1 MLRPEPAMSTEHCA
15 LRALLREEE
24 EMVQVLQS
32 SLVMRMQEYKKT
44 HMLMYKED
52 GGILNTSSRKLMNQ
66 YERLKESQ
74 APDIFFYY

>member
-1 MLRPEPAMSTEHCA
+1 
-15 LRALLREEE
+15 
-24 EMVQVLQS
+24 MVQVLQS

-44 HMLMYKED
+44 HMLMYKVD
-52 GGILNTSSRKLMNQ
+52 DGILNTSSRKLMNQ